1 MIQRQKEPFVGKWCL
16 PGGKLEIGEHPS
28 AAMIREFQEE
38 TGLRATIERCC
49 GAVSELVEEN
59 GEQSHFL
66 MYVFR
71 LRVEDGTV
79 AEYATDEGPLQW
91 LLPSQLAGLSIP
103 TDLWIIQNLLL
114 ADGGPHLVEL
124 TSTAVELKI
133 TALYD

>member
-28 AAMIREFQEE
+28 AAVIREFQEE

-49 GAVSELVEEN
+49 GVVSELVEEDD
-59 GEQSHFL
+59 ERSHFL

-71 LRVEDGTV
+71 LRVDDFAV

-91 LLPSQLAGLSIP
+91 SMPEQLKGLSIP
-103 TDLWIIQNLLL
+103 TDLWIIENLLL
-114 ADGGPHLVEL
+114 ADRGPQLVEL
-124 TSTAVELKI
+124 TSTSTEMNI